1 VIIPPAGSKG
11 AADIRGGGPGTR
23 ETDVISALAGPH
35 DVTAVLLTGGSAF
48 GLAAA
53 DGVAKWCEEHG
64 LGHETPGGR
73 VPLVP
78 AAVLYDLA
86 EGRPDVRPGPDAGY
100 AACDEAKEG
109 VPQRGRVGAGSGAAV
124 AKLLGREAGTPAG
137 IGFAVAELASG
148 ETVAVVAAVNAMGDV
163 IDSDGSLLAGPRGED
178 GKPIRTA
185 EAIIRMTELPRWA
198 RAERE
203 STTLACI
210 CTDASLDKSGCGL
223 VARMASAGIAR
234 AVDPVFTPHDGDVV
248 FALSSGTGRQGL
260 LTPLAV
266 GTLAATLTAE
276 AIRDAVRS
284 GREA

>member
-1 VIIPPAGSKG
+1 VVIPPPGSRG
-11 AADIRGGGPGTR
+11 AADVRGGGPGTR

-53 DGVAKWCEEHG
+53 DGVARWCEEHG

-86 EGRPDVRPGPDAGY
+86 EGRADVRPGPDAGY
-100 AACDEAKEG
+100 AACDEASDG
-109 VPQRGRVGAGSGAAV
+109 VPERGRVGAGAGAAV
-124 AKLLGREAGTPAG
+124 AKLLGRDAATPAG
-137 IGFAVAELASG
+137 IGFAASELATG

-163 IDSDGSLLAGPRGED
+163 LDSDGTLLAAPSKD
-178 GKPIRTA
+178 GKRIRTS
-185 EAIIRMTELPRWA
+185 EAIVELRELPEWT

-203 STTLACI
+203 STTLACV

-248 FALSSGTGRQGL
+248 FALSSGKGEQGP
-260 LTPLAV
+260 LTPLTV

-276 AIRDAVRS
+276 AIRDTVRS
-284 GREA
+284 ARDA

>member
-1 VIIPPAGSKG
+1 
-11 AADIRGGGPGTR
+11 
-23 ETDVISALAGPH
+23 VISALAGPH

-64 LGHETPGGR
+64 LGHDTPGGR

-86 EGRPDVRPGPDAGY
+86 EGRAEVRPGPDAGY
-100 AACDEAKEG
+100 AACDEATNE
-109 VPQRGRVGAGSGAAV
+109 VPERGRVGAGTGAAV
-124 AKLLGREAGTPAG
+124 AKLLGRDAATPAG
-137 IGFAVAELASG
+137 IGFAAAELATG
-148 ETVAVVAAVNAMGDV
+148 ETVAVISAVNAMGDV
-163 IDSDGSLLAGPRGED
+163 IDSDGSLLASPVKN

-185 EAIIRMTELPRWA
+185 SAVVQLEDLPEWA
-198 RAERE
+198 KGERE
-203 STTLACI
+203 STTLACV

-234 AVDPVFTPHDGDVV
+234 AVDPVFTPHDGDVL
-248 FALSSGTGRQGL
+248 FALSSGTGQQGL

-276 AIRDAVRS
+276 SIRDAVRS
-284 GREA
+284 ARDA